1 MATSWLKLISTLK
14 FNSTNSTK
22 YLVSLEEVVRVA
34 RCCGNVPCRPE
45 IIYMMYSG
53 LGNVSFFHG
62 CSYNCLA
69 ISFLALIVEE
79 VSCHSVNIILVMSF
93 VVIIVMPI
101 SSPIPYYY
109 YNS

>member
-34 RCCGNVPCRPE
+34 RCCGKEPCRPE

-69 ISFLALIVEE
+69 ISFLCANAGLGD
-79 VSCHSVNIILVMSF
+79 F
-93 VVIIVMPI
+93 
-101 SSPIPYYY
+101 IPF
-109 YNS
+109 

>member
-1 MATSWLKLISTLK
+1 
-14 FNSTNSTK
+14 
-22 YLVSLEEVVRVA
+22 LEEVVRVA

-69 ISFLALIVEE
+69 INFMCANAGLESIAIENAMMAL
-79 VSCHSVNIILVMSF
+79 
-93 VVIIVMPI
+93 P
-101 SSPIPYYY
+101 PR
-109 YNS
+109 